1 VQDRI
6 VAVDIETG
14 RSRDVMT
21 LPFAEASLPRGAQH
35 FALAVSPEGNQLAMM
50 TYDRESELTRVAVVG
65 TDGRDYQ
72 EVVPPLKAV
81 NIRNKLA
88 WTPDGR
94 WLIAVSG
101 GQDDES
107 YRIIRVPIAGGAVEE
122 SGLEIERLNAMS
134 ISPDGSRLAYSTL
147 NPEGWG
153 ELLWSLDVAA
163 ILRSDR

>member
-1 VQDRI
+1 
-6 VAVDIETG
+6 
-14 RSRDVMT
+14 MT

-107 YRIIRVPIAGGAVEE
+107 YRIIRVPVAGGAVEE